1 MEKSEPQHM
10 SKLMVP
16 QPITHARLLREE
28 DE

>member
-1 MEKSEPQHM
+1 MEKSEAQHL
-10 SKLMVP
+10 SGLMVP